1 MAETGIHT
9 ILALFTTISIVNII
23 KPMSP
28 PNIANIHVK
37 AVKNIIPATDSA
49 ALFVTDVA
57 VPPCPVPALDMISSK
72 NTQTSAIPEF
82 TNAMAE
88 TIVGTID
95 FFFTD

>member
-1 MAETGIHT
+1 MQM
-9 ILALFTTISIVNII
+9 FSPVI
-23 KPMSP
+23 KPALSEHKIHLIVLY
-28 PNIANIHVK
+28 NSHVK